1 MALPSYKVFDGLNE
15 FQENAVKTIDSPLLV
30 VAGPGTG
37 KTLTIVRKIVY
48 LIQQGARPE
57 NILAV
62 TFTNRAAREMRER
75 AAAMLG
81 NEAGK
86 VFIGTFHLL
95 GLRVIR
101 ECRGDDFSIYSRDEQ
116 IELLK
121 SLMNNSAKKAQ
132 QAVER
137 ISRIKNFL
145 EDADGAVQKTYEA
158 YQAALKQYDACDLDD
173 LIKIPIE
180 MFQNSKTALKY
191 QDRFRYIIVDE
202 YQDINPAQY
211 VLLKLLAG
219 NNGNVCVVGDA
230 DQAIYAFRGAD
241 LENFL
246 DFEEDFPGA
255 AWITLSENYRS
266 SGIILNA
273 ADSLIKNNRKR
284 IEKELVPT
292 RENGQRVSVMSVPD
306 ERAEG
311 TAIVQ
316 EIDKRMGGTS
326 HYQMMRNSSGRSD
339 LERSFRFSD
348 FAVVF
353 RTNAQVKALEDAFAA
368 SGIPYQIVGRRRRS
382 QRKEIEETITYLQSL
397 IHPDITT
404 KPDLIDAKEA
414 KLLSVGDFFDPR
426 ADAVTLMTLHMAKG
440 LEFPIVFM
448 TGCEDGLIPC
458 TLMEAGVDIEEE
470 RRLFYVGMTRAK
482 NELFLIHARSR
493 FLYGKRLNPSPSPF
507 LTEIPEKYIQVSVVP
522 DREKK
527 QKEKDSQLR
536 LF

>member
-1 MALPSYKVFDGLNE
+1 MVLPSYKIFDGLNE
-15 FQENAVKTIDSPLLV
+15 FQEKAVKTIDSPLVV

-48 LIQQGARPE
+48 LIHQGARPE

-62 TFTNRAAREMRER
+62 TFTNRSAREMRER
-75 AAAMLG
+75 ATAMLG
-81 NEAGK
+81 IEAGK

-116 IELLK
+116 VDLLK
-121 SLMNNSAKKAQ
+121 SLMKNSAKKAH

-145 EDADGAVQKTYEA
+145 EDADGEVQETYEA
-158 YQAALKQYDACDLDD
+158 YQAALRRHDAFDLDD
-173 LIKIPIE
+173 LIHIPIE
-180 MFQNSKTALKY
+180 MIQNSETALKY

-211 VLLKLLAG
+211 LLLRLLAG
-219 NNGNVCVVGDA
+219 NNGNVCIVGDA

-241 LENFL
+241 IENFL
-246 DFEEDFPGA
+246 NFEKDFPGA

-273 ADSLIKNNRKR
+273 ADSLIKNNQRR
-284 IEKELVPT
+284 IEKELVST
-292 RENGQRVSVMSVPD
+292 REKGQRVSVISVPD

-311 TAIVQ
+311 TAIIQ
-316 EIDKRMGGTS
+316 EIEKRVGGTS
-326 HYQMMRNSSGRSD
+326 HYQMTRSRLGRGD
-339 LERSFRFSD
+339 PERSRRFSD

-353 RTNAQVKALEDAFAA
+353 RTNAQAKALEDVLSA
-368 SGIPYQIVGRRRRS
+368 SGIPYQIVGRRKSAQTR
-382 QRKEIEETITYLQSL
+382 EIAETVTYLQSL
-397 IHPDITT
+397 IHPDVVARLDQT
-404 KPDLIDAKEA
+404 DAKEA
-414 KLLSVGDFFDPR
+414 KLLSEADFFDPR

-440 LEFPIVFM
+440 LEFPIVFI
-448 TGCEDGLIPC
+448 TGCEEGLVPC
-458 TLMEAGVDIEEE
+458 TLMKAHVDVEEE

-482 NELFLIHARSR
+482 NELFLIHSRSR
-493 FLYGKRLNPSPSPF
+493 FLYGQRRDPSPSPF
-507 LTEIPEKYIQVSVVP
+507 LSEIPEKYIQVSVVP

>member
-1 MALPSYKVFDGLNE
+1 MSLSSYEIFDGLNE
-15 FQENAVKTIDSPLLV
+15 FQENVVKTIDNPLLV

-48 LIQQGARPE
+48 LIQQGVRPE

-116 IELLK
+116 FELLK
-121 SLMNNSAKKAQ
+121 SLMKNSAKKAQ

-137 ISRIKNFL
+137 MSRIKNFL
-145 EDADGAVQKTYEA
+145 EDADGEVQETYEA
-158 YQAALKQYDACDLDD
+158 YQAALKRHDAFDLDD

-180 MFQNSKTALKY
+180 MLQNSETALKY
-191 QDRFRYIIVDE
+191 QDIFKYIIVDE
-202 YQDINPAQY
+202 YQDINPAQF
-211 VLLKLLAG
+211 VLLRLLAG
-219 NNGNVCVVGDA
+219 NSGNVCVVGDA

-246 DFEEDFPGA
+246 NFEEDFPGA

-273 ADSLIKNNRKR
+273 ADSLIRNNQKR
-284 IEKELVPT
+284 IEKELVST
-292 RENGQRVSVMSVPD
+292 RETGQRVSVMSVPD

-316 EIDKRMGGTS
+316 EIEKRMGGTS
-326 HYQMMRNSSGRSD
+326 HYQMTRNSSGRSD
-339 LERSFRFSD
+339 PERAFRFSD

-353 RTNAQVKALEDAFAA
+353 RTNAQAKALEDAFAA
-368 SGIPYQIVGRRRRS
+368 SGIPYQIVGRRMNA

-397 IHPDITT
+397 IHTSIVT
-404 KPDLIDAKEA
+404 KPDLTDAKES
-414 KLLSVGDFFDPR
+414 KLLSTADFFDPR

-440 LEFPIVFM
+440 QEFPIVFI

-493 FLYGKRLNPSPSPF
+493 FLYGQRLNLSPSPF

-527 QKEKDSQLR
+527 QKDKDRQLR